1 MEHTPWK
8 LSHGT
13 YTIEV
18 TSWNLHDGS
27 YLVEHTPWK
36 LNVEAVQ
43 VNVDH
48 LLSRGLDIY
57 YIKTLHSPL
66 FSRLLFRLFVFLL
79 ILANLILVFVYFSV
93 SLM

>member
-1 MEHTPWK
+1 MAKASKTPVR
-8 LSHGT
+8 LNSSVHR
-13 YTIEV
+13 
-18 TSWNLHDGS
+18 
-27 YLVEHTPWK
+27 K

-48 LLSRGLDIY
+48 LLSRGLDLY

-93 SLM
+93 WLI